1 MTDSAAKPD
10 EPALDLNSVLTSR
23 GYHALLLA
31 AVVIGVPVALIAFG
45 FLAAVTKLEHWV
57 WATVPENF
65 GWEQPTA
72 WYAVLVLGFAGVLV
86 GLVVAH
92 LPGRGGHIP
101 VKGLG
106 GGGTL
111 PIDLPGVL
119 LAAAA
124 SLVLGAVL
132 GPEAPLIALGG
143 GLVLLAANRTR
154 LSESPQGLKLL
165 VVAGSAAAIA
175 TVFGNPVVAAV
186 LVLEI
191 VGFASSQ
198 VMVVLLPCLASAGIG
213 ALIFTGL
220 GNWTGLAVPSLAIPG
235 LPTATVDFGDLLWVL
250 PVAVLAAIG
259 AQLCRK
265 LGLRAAQATAHH
277 TVATT
282 TLAGLVV
289 GGCAAAYAL
298 LTDRSPLEV
307 LQSGETELP
316 ALVSSPTSWSIVTL
330 LLLLAFKGVAYA
342 VSLGSFRGGPTFPA
356 VFLGAVIGVLVAPLP
371 GLGVTAGIAIGMTAA
386 TTAVLRLPVTSIILV
401 VLFLGAEA
409 ASQIPIVM
417 LAAVVALVTAVALDG
432 RGLTSS
438 EAGRPATRSA

>member
-1 MTDSAAKPD
+1 
-10 EPALDLNSVLTSR
+10 
-23 GYHALLLA
+23 
-31 AVVIGVPVALIAFG
+31 
-45 FLAAVTKLEHWV
+45 
-57 WATVPENF
+57 
-65 GWEQPTA
+65 
-72 WYAVLVLGFAGVLV
+72 
-86 GLVVAH
+86 
-92 LPGRGGHIP
+92 
-101 VKGLG
+101 
-106 GGGTL
+106 
-111 PIDLPGVL
+111 
-119 LAAAA
+119 
-124 SLVLGAVL
+124 
-132 GPEAPLIALGG
+132 
-143 GLVLLAANRTR
+143 
-154 LSESPQGLKLL
+154 
-165 VVAGSAAAIA
+165 
-175 TVFGNPVVAAV
+175 
-186 LVLEI
+186 
-191 VGFASSQ
+191 
-198 VMVVLLPCLASAGIG
+198 
-213 ALIFTGL
+213 
-220 GNWTGLAVPSLAIPG
+220 
-235 LPTATVDFGDLLWVL
+235 LLWVL